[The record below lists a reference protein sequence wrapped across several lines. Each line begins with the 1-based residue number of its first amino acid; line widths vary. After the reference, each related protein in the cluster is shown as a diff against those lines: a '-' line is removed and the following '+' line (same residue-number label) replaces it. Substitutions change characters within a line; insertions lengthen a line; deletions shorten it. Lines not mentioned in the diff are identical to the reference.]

1 MPHPRANGPS
11 RNTST
16 ERDIADFHMGD
27 FDPELSRGISLARM
41 VLPEGELTRRF
52 LFSWASLLA
61 GISHLR
67 LPRDST
73 RRRDL
78 LIKWLDDNY
87 DVLHPFVT
95 LFQLVPEED

>member
-1 MPHPRANGPS
+1 MPHPKPNGPS
-11 RNTST
+11 RTTTS
-16 ERDIADFHMGD
+16 ERDIADFHLGD
-27 FDPELSRGISLARM
+27 FNPELSRGMSLARM
-41 VLPEGELTRRF
+41 VLPEGELTRRL

-78 LIKWLDDNY
+78 LIKWLDENY
-87 DVLHPFVT
+87 DTLEPFVH
-95 LFQLVPEED
+95 LFELVPDR